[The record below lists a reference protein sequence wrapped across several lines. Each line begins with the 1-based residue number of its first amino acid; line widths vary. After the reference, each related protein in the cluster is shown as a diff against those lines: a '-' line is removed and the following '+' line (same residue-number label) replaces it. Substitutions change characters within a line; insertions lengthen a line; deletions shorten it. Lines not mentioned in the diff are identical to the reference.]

1 MACKNKN
8 MMKSIITKTAIVAM
22 ALLAFV
28 ACGDDD
34 VVQDVEVVVPGGS
47 TGDVEGQMTQAPARV
62 GWSGSESNGVC
73 YYMFSGEEAYDA
85 KASLL
90 ARVDDFD
97 DDDDEDDD
105 DEDFDCKV
113 FCSFSLANGS
123 VNAGSGK
130 ARLCFSF
137 SNEGIAAEAYESLRS
152 GAFDDDEEG
161 LGIDSVAI
169 YAITGGVRRTG
180 NTVWYALDN
189 LNGLSVRELKA
200 CMSVWE
206 PLMYHGMSGFMMNAI
221 NNIVGLNMLDIET
234 PVFGSWSSNGSYVS
248 NAFANEPTL
257 TEGYWE
263 GYNKMTIAPVD
274 TLQSH
279 GYEMVLECKSQEVA
293 QNTYNAFT
301 HSTIYGVSFQAVSIL
316 GKRVSLTVVGKDY
329 SEAVVRNCVKFMD
342 ITVNMPFVLQL
353 ATWVE

>member
-8 MMKSIITKTAIVAM
+8 MMRSIITKTAIIAM

-34 VVQDVEVVVPGGS
+34 GMEQYVEIDLSGGS

-62 GWSGSESNGVC
+62 GWSGNESNGVC
-73 YYMFSGEEAYDA
+73 YYMFSGEETYDA

-90 ARVDDFD
+90 ARVDDF
-97 DDDDEDDD
+97 DDEDDD

-123 VNAGSGK
+123 VNAGDGQ

-137 SNEGIAAEAYESLRS
+137 SNERIAAEIYEGLHN
-152 GAFDDDEEG
+152 GAFDDDEDG
-161 LGIDSVAI
+161 FSVDSVAL
-169 YAITGGVRRTG
+169 YAITCGVRRTG

-189 LNGLSVRELKA
+189 LSGLSVRELKA

-206 PLMYHGMSGFMMNAI
+206 PFMYHGMSGFMMNALD
-221 NNIVGLNMLDIET
+221 NIVGLNMLDIET

-248 NAFANEPTL
+248 NTFAYEPTL
-257 TEGYWE
+257 TEGSWE
-263 GYNKMTIAPVD
+263 GYTRMSIAPVD
-274 TLQSH
+274 TLQ
-279 GYEMVLECKSQEVA
+279 GYGYKMVLECRSREVA
-293 QNTYNAFT
+293 QDTYKAFT
-301 HSTIYGVSFQAVSIL
+301 HSTFYGGSFQSVSVL
-316 GKRVSLTVVGKDY
+316 GRSVSLTVVGGDY
-329 SEAVVRNCVKFMD
+329 SEAVVRNCMKFMD

-353 ATWVE
+353 ATWMD

>member
-28 ACGDDD
+28 ACGDDEI
-34 VVQDVEVVVPGGS
+34 VQDVEIDLSGGS
-47 TGDVEGQMTQAPARV
+47 AGNVEGQMTQAPARV
-62 GWSGSESNGVC
+62 GWSGNERDGVC

-85 KASLL
+85 KTSLL
-90 ARVDDFD
+90 ARVDDF
-97 DDDDEDDD
+97 DDEDDD

-113 FCSFSLANGS
+113 FCSFFLENGS
-123 VNAGSGK
+123 VNKGSGQ

-137 SNEGIAAEAYESLRS
+137 SNDRIAAEAYEELRS

-161 LGIDSVAI
+161 LGIDSVAF

-189 LNGLSVRELKA
+189 LSGLSVRELKA

-206 PLMYHGMSGFMMNAI
+206 PLMYHGMSGFMMNALD
-221 NNIVGLNMLDIET
+221 NIVGLNMLDIET

-248 NAFANEPTL
+248 NTFAYEPIL

-263 GYNKMTIAPVD
+263 GYNKMSISPVD
-274 TLQSH
+274 TLQNH
-279 GYEMVLECKSQEVA
+279 GYEMVLECKSREVA

-301 HSTIYGVSFQAVSIL
+301 HSTFYGGSFRSVSIL
-316 GKRVSLTVVGKDY
+316 GKNVSLTVVGEDY
-329 SEAVVRNCVKFMD
+329 SEAVVRNCMKFMD

-353 ATWVE
+353 ATWVD